1 MRTDTRTDRPSDDM
15 RDRLPGS
22 RIKTWVLL
30 VANRWVVAATLL
42 GGLFVLFVALGS
54 LDPTPLR
61 QAIASKDPLETVFQ
75 ALVTAIVTGVTL
87 VVTINQL
94 VLAQELGPAGDQRD
108 RMDGAT
114 AFRQDVETAIDADVS
129 PADPASFLEALVDAA
144 KTQAT
149 AVSDSVS
156 TSTHSDLRTVVDDY
170 VESLAENADGVT
182 ARLDTAQFG
191 TFAVVH
197 AALSFNYS
205 LKIHEARTIA
215 HEHDADIP
223 DETREA
229 LDDLVDTLEL
239 FGVARE
245 HIKTLYFQW
254 ELIDL
259 SRAILY
265 AAVPAL
271 AVSISM
277 ILFVNTPETLAGT
290 TLGVDNLVWATSAAI
305 TVALVPFIV
314 LLSYIL
320 RIVTVAKRT
329 LAIGP
334 FVLRDR
340 GPDDS

>member
-1 MRTDTRTDRPSDDM
+1 MRTDAGTDRPSDDM
-15 RDRLPGS
+15 RERLPKS
-22 RIKTWVLL
+22 RAETWVLL
-30 VANRWVVAATLL
+30 AATRWVVAVTLL
-42 GGLFVLFVALGS
+42 GGLFVLLVALGS

-61 QAIASKDPLETVFQ
+61 VAMANKDPLETVFQ

-87 VVTINQL
+87 VVSINQL

-108 RMDGAT
+108 RMAGAT
-114 AFRQDVETAIDADVS
+114 AFRQDVETVIDADTS
-129 PADPASFLEALVDAA
+129 PADPASFLAALADAA

-149 AVSDSVS
+149 AVSNSVS
-156 TSTHSDLRTVVDDY
+156 TSTHPDLRETVDDY
-170 VESLAENADGVT
+170 AESLVGNAERVI

-197 AALSFNYS
+197 AALAFNYS

-215 HEHDADIP
+215 HEHEADIS
-223 DETREA
+223 DETRVA
-229 LDDLVDTLEL
+229 LDELVETLEL

-271 AVSISM
+271 TVSISM
-277 ILFVNTPETLAGT
+277 ILFVNTPETLTGT
-290 TLGVDNLVWATSAAI
+290 TLGVDNLVWVTSAAI

-340 GPDDS
+340 GQDDS

>member
-1 MRTDTRTDRPSDDM
+1 MSTDTPTDRPSDDL
-15 RDRLPGS
+15 RERLPGS
-22 RIKTWVLL
+22 RVRTWVLL

-61 QAIASKDPLETVFQ
+61 QAMANKDPLETVFQ

-108 RMDGAT
+108 RMAGAT
-114 AFRQDVETAIDADVS
+114 AFRQDVETVIDADTS
-129 PADPASFLEALVDAA
+129 PADPASFLAALADAA

-149 AVSDSVS
+149 AASDTVP
-156 TSTHSDLRTVVDDY
+156 TSTHPDLGDTVDGYTERLV
-170 VESLAENADGVT
+170 ENAERVR

-197 AALSFNYS
+197 AVLAFNYS

-223 DETREA
+223 DETRAA
-229 LDDLVDTLEL
+229 LDELVETLEL

-277 ILFVNTPETLAGT
+277 VLFVNTPETLAGT
-290 TLGVDNLVWATSAAI
+290 TLAVDNLVWVTSIAI

-340 GPDDS
+340 GQDDS